1 MKALILLLGLFLS
14 GCMLKG
20 TDSGN
25 PGLEMPVNSGYCES
39 EDDSACAQSNPA
51 ILLIDQ
57 GLCGALNRCGSSLR
71 GTDCRERTLA
81 TDTLPIHFGLTKFSD
96 SRAVAIGV
104 REKNVQVDGPALG
117 ACVNA
122 LDAKACGQ
130 IPANENLATTLKTL
144 LAANPECTSV
154 FSE

>member
-1 MKALILLLGLFLS
+1 MKALLLILGFALS
-14 GCMLKG
+14 GCMFKG

-39 EDDSACAQSNPA
+39 ENETDCAQSNPA

-57 GLCGALNRCGSSLR
+57 GLCGALQRCGSPLR
-71 GTDCRERTLA
+71 GADCRERTLG
-81 TDTLPIHFGLTKFSD
+81 TDTLPTHFGLTKFTD

-104 REKNVQVDGPALG
+104 REGSVKVDGPALG
-117 ACVNA
+117 ACLNA

-130 IPANENLATTLKTL
+130 LPPLQELAPTLKTL
-144 LAANPECTSV
+144 LTANPECAEI